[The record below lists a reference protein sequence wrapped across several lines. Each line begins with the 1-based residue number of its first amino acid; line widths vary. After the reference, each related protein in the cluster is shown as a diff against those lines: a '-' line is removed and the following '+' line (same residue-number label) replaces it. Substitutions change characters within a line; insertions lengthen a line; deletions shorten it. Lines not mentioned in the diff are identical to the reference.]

1 MAKQKYD
8 GVIEAVHYKP
18 DQQVDWVRVYL
29 RRGPVFSDRVLLNRQ
44 VLIEQLD
51 SGKKFMVGKRI
62 PYNGATFNVSKSL
75 SVVKENDKE
84 ILVTGDGQTGKD
96 FLEGVPVV

>member
-1 MAKQKYD
+1 
-8 GVIEAVHYKP
+8 
-18 DQQVDWVRVYL
+18 
-29 RRGPVFSDRVLLNRQ
+29 
-44 VLIEQLD
+44 
-51 SGKKFMVGKRI
+51 MVGERI

-84 ILVTGDGQTGKD
+84 ILVTGDGQEGKD